1 MNIFIERLSFVIRNI
16 LVLPLVS
23 HSKLKW
29 IVLFSCVFNI
39 EKKITL
45 LLYDQSIVDMHT
57 DQFILMYGSTRIH
70 PFTTFEIS

>member
-1 MNIFIERLSFVIRNI
+1 MNIFIERLSFVMINI

-39 EKKITL
+39 EKKITS

-57 DQFILMYGSTRIH
+57 DQFILMYGSTRIGN
-70 PFTTFEIS
+70 IY